1 MVRVIVITLVIPHIT
16 IIEYESDSHLDP
28 LFEISNDWLWM
39 RRRLPFQNFR
49 QGTLQIEN
57 TNMYYK
63 LWGDLIEH
71 LWAMKTSNFYWNKK
85 FEFCFNKTHVIYY
98 IL

>member
-1 MVRVIVITLVIPHIT
+1 MVRVIVITLIILHII
-16 IIEYESDSHLDP
+16 IIEHESGSHLDL
-28 LFEISNDWLWM
+28 LFDINNDQPWM
-39 RRRLPFQNFR
+39 RRRLPFQNFK

-63 LWGDLIEH
+63 LWGDIIEH
-71 LWAMKTSNFYWNKK
+71 LWAMKTSNFYWNKY
-85 FEFCFNKTHVIYY
+85 FEFWFNKAHVIYY